1 MMAQPVF
8 GVFVPALMAVGILV
22 SGAVVAA
29 EWVAG
34 LLPSRAI
41 RRRQAVAHDA
51 LGTVARVADVIDAD
65 VSLFSFAQRQARAR
79 RAYVFAAIVFAGLGL
94 LTVRFGVD
102 MYVDPLG
109 WLYDDEWMLV
119 VGYGIGGF
127 LLLIGLVSLVP
138 AAVSLQS
145 AVVVR
150 ALIEKTWL
158 GKPVPPPD
166 DPSALIDGNHEEE
179 VNS

>member
-1 MMAQPVF
+1 MAEPVV

-29 EWVAG
+29 EWTAG

-41 RRRQAVAHDA
+41 RRRQQVTHDA
-51 LGTVARVADVIDAD
+51 LGTVARVARAIDAD
-65 VSLFSFAQRQARAR
+65 VSLFAIAQREARAR
-79 RAYVFAAIVFAGLGL
+79 RAYLIAAFVFAGLGL

-119 VGYGIGGF
+119 IGYGVGGL
-127 LLLIGLVSLVP
+127 LLLIGLISLIP

-145 AVVVR
+145 ATVVR

-158 GKPVPPPD
+158 GRAVAPPD
-166 DPSALIDGNHEEE
+166 DPAALIDRNDDEE
-179 VNS
+179 VIP